1 MLKILVCVKQ
11 IPDIDLVKMDPE
23 TGNLIR
29 TGVPTLTNP
38 LDLNALE
45 AAVQV
50 KERYG
55 GEITLITMG
64 PPMAE
69 STLRECLAVGGDRAI
84 LITGRPFG
92 GADTLSTSYTIV
104 KAANME
110 GKFDLIFC
118 GKESQDGA
126 TGQMAS
132 QLAERFDASQISC
145 CCSIEDVAG
154 GRIRA
159 TRTLETGREIVEA
172 TLPCLITVEKD
183 NFYGRLPNLK
193 AYLDAKTADI
203 TTYPKLKAY
212 LAAKTAEI
220 TTYTENNIDGL
231 EQEKIGIPG
240 SGTIVPKI
248 YPPELPEPGRIIR
261 TGSPKTDVSELLK
274 LLAEREAV

>member
-1 MLKILVCVKQ
+1 MLRILVCVKQ

-50 KERYG
+50 KEKYG

-110 GKFDLIFC
+110 GEFDL
-118 GKESQDGA
+118 
-126 TGQMAS
+126 
-132 QLAERFDASQISC
+132 FDASQISC
-145 CCSIEDVAG
+145 CCSIEDVADG
-154 GRIRA
+154 KIRA

-193 AYLDAKTADI
+193 AYL
-203 TTYPKLKAY
+203 
-212 LAAKTAEI
+212 AAKTAEI
-220 TTYTENNIDGL
+220 TTYTENNIEGL

>member
-1 MLKILVCVKQ
+1 MLNILVCVKQ

-23 TGNLIR
+23 TGNLVR
-29 TGVPTLTNP
+29 AGVPTLTNP

-50 KERYG
+50 KERFG

-69 STLRECLAVGGDRAI
+69 ETLRECLAVGGDEAV

-104 KAANME
+104 KASE
-110 GKFDLIFC
+110 SFGRFDLIFA
-118 GKESQDGA
+118 GKETLDGA

-145 CCSIEDVAG
+145 CFSIEDISDGKV
-154 GRIRA
+154 RA
-159 TRTLETGREIVEA
+159 TRSLETGKEVVEA

-183 NFYGRLPNLK
+183 NFYGRLPNLR
-193 AYLDAKTADI
+193 AYLDSKTAPI
-203 TTYPKLKAY
+203 TTF
-212 LAAKTAEI
+212 
-220 TTYTENNIDGL
+220 TETNLPGL
-231 EQEKIGIPG
+231 DLNKIGVPG

-248 YPPELPEPGRIIR
+248 YPPELPEPGQIIR
-261 TGSPKTDVSELLK
+261 TGSVKTDVARLVELLSEK
-274 LLAEREAV
+274 DAI

>member
-11 IPDIDLVKMDPE
+11 IPDVDLVKMDPE

-50 KERYG
+50 KERYS

-69 STLRECLAVGGDRAI
+69 STLRECLAVGGDEAV
-84 LITGRPFG
+84 LISGRPFG
-92 GADTLSTSYTIV
+92 GADTLSTSYSIV
-104 KAANME
+104 KASEMK

-118 GKESQDGA
+118 GKESLDGA

-132 QLAERFDASQISC
+132 QLAERFDAAQISC
-145 CCSIEDVAG
+145 CFSIDEIADG
-154 GRIRA
+154 KIRA
-159 TRTLETGREIVEA
+159 TRTLETGKEVVEA

-183 NFYGRLPNLK
+183 NFYGRLPNLE
-193 AYLDAKTADI
+193 
-203 TTYPKLKAY
+203 AY
-212 LAAKTAEI
+212 LASKTAPI
-220 TTYTENNIDGL
+220 TTYTENDINGL
-231 EQEKIGIPG
+231 DLQKIGVPG

-248 YPPELPEPGRIIR
+248 YPPELPEPGQMIK
-261 TGSPKTDVSELLK
+261 TGSVKTDVSKLVE
-274 LLAEREAV
+274 LLAEKGSL

>member
-11 IPDIDLVKMDPE
+11 IPDIDLVRMDPE

-69 STLRECLAVGGDRAI
+69 STLREGLAVGGDRAV

-92 GADTLSTSYTIV
+92 GADTLSTSYAIV
-104 KAANME
+104 QAADME
-110 GKFDLIFC
+110 GSFDLIFC

-132 QLAERFDASQISC
+132 QLAERFDAAQISC
-145 CCSIEDVAG
+145 CCSIDGIADG
-154 GRIRA
+154 KIRA

-172 TLPCLITVEKD
+172 TLPCLITVEKE
-183 NFYGRLPNLK
+183 NFYE
-193 AYLDAKTADI
+193 AKTA
-203 TTYPKLKAY
+203 A
-212 LAAKTAEI
+212 I
-220 TTYTENNIDGL
+220 TTYTENDIDGL
-231 EQEKIGIPG
+231 DPEKIGVPG

-248 YPPELPEPGRIIR
+248 YPPELPEPGRMIR

-274 LLAEREAV
+274 LLAEKDAI

>member
-1 MLKILVCVKQ
+1 MLNILVCVKQ
-11 IPDIDLVKMDPE
+11 IPDVDLVKMDPE

-55 GEITLITMG
+55 GAITLITMG
-64 PPMAE
+64 PPAAE
-69 STLRECLAVGGDRAI
+69 STLRECLAVGGDAAV

-92 GADTLSTSYTIV
+92 GADTLSTSYSIV
-104 KAANME
+104 KAADMR

-118 GKESQDGA
+118 GKESLDGA

-132 QLAERFDASQISC
+132 QLAERFDAAQISC
-145 CCSIEDVAG
+145 CLSIEEIAD

-159 TRTLETGREIVEA
+159 TRSLENGKERVEA
-172 TLPCLITVEKD
+172 DLPCLITVEKD
-183 NFYGRLPNLK
+183 NFYGRLPSLQ
-193 AYLDAKTADI
+193 
-203 TTYPKLKAY
+203 AY
-212 LAAKTAEI
+212 LAAKTAAV
-220 TTYTENNIDGL
+220 TTYTENDIDGL
-231 EQEKIGIPG
+231 DLEKIGVPG

-248 YPPELPEPGRIIR
+248 YPPALPEPGQIIR
-261 TGSPKTDVSELLK
+261 TGSVRTDVGRLVELLTEK
-274 LLAEREAV
+274 GSL

>member
-1 MLKILVCVKQ
+1 MLRILVCVKQ

-69 STLRECLAVGGDRAI
+69 STLRECLAVGGDRAV

-104 KAANME
+104 KAADME

-145 CCSIEDVAG
+145 CCSIDAIAEGKV
-154 GRIRA
+154 RA
-159 TRTLETGREIVEA
+159 TRTLETGKELVEA

-193 AYLDAKTADI
+193 AYLDS
-203 TTYPKLKAY
+203 
-212 LAAKTAEI
+212 KTAEI

-231 EQEKIGIPG
+231 DPEKIGVPG

-248 YPPELPEPGRIIR
+248 YPPQLPEPGQMIR
-261 TGSPKTDVSELLK
+261 TGSVKTDVGRLIELMDDKGSLP
-274 LLAEREAV
+274 LRRA

>member
-1 MLKILVCVKQ
+1 MLNILVCVKQ
-11 IPDIDLVKMDPE
+11 IPDVDLVKMDPE

-55 GEITLITMG
+55 ASITLITMG

-69 STLRECLAVGGDRAI
+69 STLRECLAVGGDEAV

-104 KAANME
+104 KASEMK

-118 GKESQDGA
+118 GKESLDGA

-132 QLAERFDASQISC
+132 QLAERFDAAQISC
-145 CCSIEDVAG
+145 CFSIDEIKDG
-154 GRIRA
+154 IIRA
-159 TRTLETGREIVEA
+159 TRTLETGKEIVEA

-183 NFYGRLPNLK
+183 NFYGRLPNL
-193 AYLDAKTADI
+193 DD
-203 TTYPKLKAY
+203 Y
-212 LAAKTAEI
+212 LASKTAEI
-220 TTYTENNIDGL
+220 TVYTENNIDGL
-231 EQEKIGIPG
+231 ELQKIGVPG

-248 YPPELPEPGRIIR
+248 YPPELPEPGQMIT
-261 TGSPKTDVSELLK
+261 TGSVKTDVSALIG
-274 LLAEREAV
+274 LLAEKGTL

>member
-11 IPDIDLVKMDPE
+11 IPDVDLVKMDPE

-64 PPMAE
+64 PPAAE
-69 STLRECLAVGGDRAI
+69 STLRECLAVGGNEAV
-84 LITGRPFG
+84 LITGRPFS
-92 GADTLSTSYTIV
+92 GADTLSTSYSIV
-104 KAANME
+104 KAAEME
-110 GKFDLIFC
+110 GRFDLIFC
-118 GKESQDGA
+118 GKETLDGA

-145 CCSIEDVAG
+145 CYSIEEIADG
-154 GRIRA
+154 KIRA
-159 TRTLETGREIVEA
+159 TRALETGKELVEA
-172 TLPCLITVEKD
+172 TLPCLLTVEKE
-183 NFYGRLPNLK
+183 NFYGRLPTLDD
-193 AYLDAKTADI
+193 YLASKTA
-203 TTYPKLKAY
+203 P
-212 LAAKTAEI
+212 I

-231 EQEKIGIPG
+231 DLQKIGIPG

-248 YPPELPEPGRIIR
+248 YPPELPEPGQMIQ
-261 TGSPKTDVSELLK
+261 TGSVKTDVGRLVELLTEK
-274 LLAEREAV
+274 GSL

>member
-1 MLKILVCVKQ
+1 MLRILVCVKQ

-55 GEITLITMG
+55 GEVTLITMG

-69 STLRECLAVGGDRAI
+69 STLRECLAVGGDKAV

-92 GADTLSTSYTIV
+92 GADTLSTSYAIV
-104 KAANME
+104 KAAGML
-110 GKFDLIFC
+110 GHFDLIFC
-118 GKESQDGA
+118 GKESMDGA

-132 QLAERFDASQISC
+132 QLAERFDAAQISC
-145 CCSIEDVAG
+145 CCAIEEIAG
-154 GRIRA
+154 GKIRA
-159 TRTLETGREIVEA
+159 LRTLESGRERVEA
-172 TLPCLITVEKD
+172 TLPCLLTVEKD
-183 NFYGRLPNLK
+183 NFFGRLPNL
-193 AYLDAKTADI
+193 TS
-203 TTYPKLKAY
+203 Y
-212 LAAKTAEI
+212 LAAKRAPI
-220 TTYTENNIDGL
+220 TVWTENDIDGL
-231 EQEKIGIPG
+231 DMRKIGVPG

-248 YPPELPEPGRIIR
+248 YPPALPEPGQIIK
-261 TGSPKTDVSELLK
+261 TGSVRTDVGCLLELLADK
-274 LLAEREAV
+274 GAL

>member
-1 MLKILVCVKQ
+1 MLRILVCVKQ
-11 IPDIDLVKMDPE
+11 VPDVDLVKMDPE

-55 GEITLITMG
+55 GTITLITMG
-64 PPMAE
+64 PPMAV
-69 STLRECLAVGGDRAI
+69 STLRECLAVGGDEAV
-84 LITGRPFG
+84 LITGMPFG
-92 GADTLSTSYTIV
+92 GADTLSTSYSIV
-104 KAANME
+104 KASEMK

-118 GKESQDGA
+118 GKESLDGA

-145 CCSIEDVAG
+145 CYSIDGIDSGKV
-154 GRIRA
+154 RA
-159 TRTLETGREIVEA
+159 TRTLENGKEIVEA

-183 NFYGRLPNLK
+183 NFYGRLPNL
-193 AYLDAKTADI
+193 D
-203 TTYPKLKAY
+203 AY
-212 LAAKTAEI
+212 LAAKTADII
-220 TTYTENNIDGL
+220 TLTENNIDGL
-231 EQEKIGIPG
+231 DPEKIGVPG

-248 YPPELPEPGRIIR
+248 YPPELPEPGQIIS
-261 TGSPKTDVSELLK
+261 TGSVKTDVSTLLS
-274 LLAEREAV
+274 LLSEKGAL

>member
-23 TGNLIR
+23 TGNLVR

-50 KERYG
+50 KEKYG

-69 STLRECLAVGGDRAI
+69 STLRECLSVGGDKAV
-84 LITGRPFG
+84 LISGRPFG
-92 GADTLSTSYTIV
+92 GADTLSTSYSIV
-104 KAANME
+104 MAAEME

-145 CCSIEDVAG
+145 CYSIEDIAD
-154 GRIRA
+154 GRVRA
-159 TRTLETGREIVEA
+159 TRTLETGKEVVEA

-193 AYLDAKTADI
+193 AYLDAKTA
-203 TTYPKLKAY
+203 
-212 LAAKTAEI
+212 EI

-231 EQEKIGIPG
+231 EPEKIGVPG

-248 YPPELPEPGRIIR
+248 YPPELPEPGQIIR
-261 TGSPKTDVSELLK
+261 TGSPKTDVTKLIE
-274 LLAEREAV
+274 LLAEKETI